1 MADNSLK
8 ADDTEMLEW
17 DELDLDESNA
27 EEAAEEIHLLVRC
40 VHAAR
45 QGGA

>member
-1 MADNSLK
+1 MADNSLEM
-8 ADDTEMLEW
+8 DDSEMLEW
-17 DELDLDESNA
+17 DELDIDGDNA

-45 QGGA
+45 QSGA

>member
-1 MADNSLK
+1 MADNSLETQ
-8 ADDTEMLEW
+8 DTDLLEW
-17 DELDLDESNA
+17 DELDLDEGNA

>member
-1 MADNSLK
+1 MADNSLEM
-8 ADDTEMLEW
+8 DDAEMLEW
-17 DELDLDESNA
+17 DELDLDEGNA

-45 QGGA
+45 QNGA

>member
-1 MADNSLK
+1 MADYDMER
-8 ADDTEMLEW
+8 DDAEVLEW
-17 DELDLDESNA
+17 DELELDEGND

-45 QGGA
+45 QNGA

>member
-1 MADNSLK
+1 MADYSLEME
-8 ADDTEMLEW
+8 DTETLEW
-17 DELDLDESNA
+17 DELELDEGNA

>member
-1 MADNSLK
+1 MADYSLEME
-8 ADDTEMLEW
+8 DTETLEW
-17 DELDLDESNA
+17 DEMELDEGNA

-45 QGGA
+45 QNGV

>member
-1 MADNSLK
+1 MADNSLEM
-8 ADDTEMLEW
+8 DDSEMLEW
-17 DELDLDESNA
+17 DELDLDEDNA

-45 QGGA
+45 QNGA